1 MHFHRLIRH
10 AIVFFSLTLV
20 LVSPLIGQT
29 HKPITSSSEI
39 VVPSQL
45 EADAVELLRKW
56 HRSYSAQPL
65 NINAN
70 NDQKSGST
78 SRTQFNDADVSTW
91 LSKLPTEIEVAYNSS
106 VQKGIDLFLK
116 QKRCM
121 IPSMLSLGN
130 YYFPLIE
137 TIFDKYEIPTELKYL
152 ALIESGLD
160 PSATSRSG
168 AKGLWQ
174 FMLPTAKAY
183 GLEVNG
189 LVDERMDPQKS
200 TEAAAKH
207 LKDLYQVYGDW
218 LMVIAAYNCGIGNV
232 NKAIR
237 KSGGKSSFWGIYN
250 YLPHQTRDYV
260 PLFVGAYYTMHY
272 HNEYDLH
279 EDEAAL
285 PCDVDTIYIRDRYSI
300 ASLANAS
307 SISESLFKMINPQF
321 KASYIPG
328 DIHPYAIKLP
338 IAAITRLEQSDLMLS
353 APGKQD
359 PIKRDKIIVQ
369 EVTINTNPNRS
380 YTVKRGDSL
389 YSIARRHNVTIEAL
403 MRINDIKSVK
413 VKLIPGKE
421 LSIPEVD

>member
-1 MHFHRLIRH
+1 MQFHRLIRH

-20 LVSPLIGQT
+20 IVSPLISQT

-65 NINAN
+65 NINTN
-70 NDQKSGST
+70 NDQKAGST
-78 SRTQFNDADVSTW
+78 PRTQFNDADVSTW
-91 LSKLPTEIEVAYNSS
+91 LSKLPTEIDVTYNSS

-116 QKRCM
+116 KKRRM

-232 NKAIR
+232 NKAVR

-279 EDEAAL
+279 EDEATL